1 MRLFT
6 DTGAGAA
13 PLSDV
18 CGVVPDARNPLGER
32 YTDVPARG
40 PVSADAAAAT
50 TAVGPASARRS
61 AARSDVTSGVAGA
74 WYGCRF
80 RDRGLSTAYT
90 LYSRSEERR
99 VGKEGRS
106 RWSPDH

>member
-1 MRLFT
+1 MRLLT
-6 DTGAGAA
+6 EIGAGAP

-40 PVSADAAAAT
+40 PVSTGAAAAA

-61 AARSDVTSGVAGA
+61 AARSEDTSGGAGA
-74 WYGCRF
+74 WYACRF
-80 RDRGLSTAYT
+80 RAPGFSPASALDSPSSKL
-90 LYSRSEERR
+90 
-99 VGKEGRS
+99 GKA
-106 RWSPDH
+106 

>member
-1 MRLFT
+1 MRLLT
-6 DTGAGAA
+6 ETGAA

-40 PVSADAAAAT
+40 PVSTGAAAAR

-74 WYGCRF
+74 RDRCRL
-80 RDRGLSTAYT
+80 RGRGLSAADTVDLPGSYVA
-90 LYSRSEERR
+90 EA
-99 VGKEGRS
+99 
-106 RWSPDH
+106 

>member
-1 MRLFT
+1 MRRWT
-6 DTGAGAA
+6 DSGAAPAPGAVKSLTDSSPETGAGAA

-90 LYSRSEERR
+90 L
-99 VGKEGRS
+99 
-106 RWSPDH
+106 D

>member
-1 MRLFT
+1 MRLLT
-6 DTGAGAA
+6 ETGAA

-18 CGVVPDARNPLGER
+18 CGVEPDARNPLGER

-40 PVSADAAAAT
+40 PVSTGAAAAA

-61 AARSDVTSGVAGA
+61 AARSEVTSGVAGA

-80 RDRGLSTAYT
+80 RDRGLSTA
-90 LYSRSEERR
+90 RSEERR
-99 VGKEGRS
+99 VGKECTVLCRS
-106 RWSPDH
+106 RWSPYH

>member
-1 MRLFT
+1 SDWSSDVCSSDLDESMRLLT
-6 DTGAGAA
+6 ETGAA

-18 CGVVPDARNPLGER
+18 CGVEPDARNPLGER

-40 PVSADAAAAT
+40 PVSTGAAAAR

-90 LYSRSEERR
+90 LYSPS
-99 VGKEGRS
+99 S
-106 RWSPDH
+106 